1 MKRDELKQLNT
12 YRTKLLEYNFMKRC
26 VEGVHNV
33 NM

>member
-1 MKRDELKQLNT
+1 MKMDELKQLNT
-12 YRTKLLEYNFMKRC
+12 YHAKLLDNNFMKRC